1 MTELLGIRKWEVEER
16 VTNSGT
22 VIGEVPPA
30 IPKTDELRVQSYPE
44 LIEEFKKVSQ
54 YYISTKMD
62 GTSVTMYWKDGHFGV
77 CGRNYEFADDGKCA
91 MWEYAHKKKLQE
103 HLEEYKI
110 GNIAIQGEF
119 CGPGIQKK

>member
-22 VIGEVPPA
+22 VIGEFPPA

-54 YYISTKMD
+54 YYISVAPL
-62 GTSVTMYWKDGHFGV
+62 S
-77 CGRNYEFADDGKCA
+77 A
-91 MWEYAHKKKLQE
+91 
-103 HLEEYKI
+103 
-110 GNIAIQGEF
+110 
-119 CGPGIQKK
+119 